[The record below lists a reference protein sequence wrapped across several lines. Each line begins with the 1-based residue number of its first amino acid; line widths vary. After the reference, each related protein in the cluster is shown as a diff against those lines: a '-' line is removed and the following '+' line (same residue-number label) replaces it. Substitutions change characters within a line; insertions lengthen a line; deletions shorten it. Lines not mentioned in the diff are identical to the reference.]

1 MKRSRLLR
9 LVLMGTAP
17 FALTAC
23 DEPQPAVVYGSVEEC
38 VKDGTLKPEE
48 CQTEYARAAEAHE
61 RVAPRYT
68 SYQACVA
75 DFGADQCQAA
85 PSGGGWFMP
94 AMAGFMAA
102 RLLDNRRDRDE
113 RYYGSSG
120 FYTSQPLYRSR
131 ADRGHWRTAADVP
144 VASRSGKVE
153 VSRYDAKPPAKAVT
167 VNRGG
172 FGSQAA
178 ARGFWG
184 G

>member
-1 MKRSRLLR
+1 MKRSRILR

-38 VKDGTLKPEE
+38 VKDGELKPEE
-48 CQTEYARAAEAHE
+48 CRAEYAQAAEAHQ
-61 RVAPRYT
+61 RVAPRYPRLD
-68 SYQACVA
+68 ACVA
-75 DFGADQCQAA
+75 DFGASQCQAA
-85 PSGGGWFMP
+85 PGGGGWFMP

-102 RLLDNRRDRDE
+102 RLLDSRDDRHYSGG
-113 RYYGSSG
+113 YYGN
-120 FYTSQPLYRSR
+120 YRSQPLYRSR
-131 ADRGHWRTAADVP
+131 ADRGHWRTATDVP
-144 VASRSGKVE
+144 VASRSGKVN
-153 VSRYDAKPPAKAVT
+153 VSSYDSKPPTKAVT
-167 VNRGG
+167 IKRGG